1 MGGHAGVLFEGTV
14 GVCCTGALAT
24 RRLAALAIY
33 NENMRKLLPHLC
45 LCFGLAI
52 ATGCQK
58 KPETDYSGL
67 DQSGMWSSSLDEL
80 KQLKVSD
87 AEIAQL
93 TKLKQTGATDDLCL
107 SLLKA
112 ARAHHHEFLSAAA
125 MSLARAGYSD
135 SEILEMAQSDQIDIL
150 AGEAVTLKLI
160 GLTVPTV
167 QTIMHRRIT
176 GLATPTSE
184 QLARLKN
191 TGMSEKQI
199 LEFVAKG
206 DSDQQV
212 ETFIA
217 QREAV
222 RNHANTG
229 FVKVRGRRH

>member
-1 MGGHAGVLFEGTV
+1 
-14 GVCCTGALAT
+14 
-24 RRLAALAIY
+24 
-33 NENMRKLLPHLC
+33 MRKLLPSLC
-45 LCFGLAI
+45 LCVCLALV
-52 ATGCQK
+52 AGCQN
-58 KPETDYSGL
+58 KPETNYSGL

-87 AEIAQL
+87 AEITQL
-93 TKLKQTGATDDLCL
+93 TKLKQAGATDDLCL

-112 ARAHHHEFLSAAA
+112 ARAHHHEFLSAESV
-125 MSLARAGYSD
+125 MSLSRAAYSD
-135 SEILEMAQSDQIDIL
+135 PEILEMAQSDQIDIL

-160 GLTVPTV
+160 GLTNPTV
-167 QTIMHRRIT
+167 QVIMHRRIG
-176 GLATPTSE
+176 GLPTPTSE
-184 QLARLKN
+184 QIGRLKN

-222 RNHANTG
+222 RNHSNTG